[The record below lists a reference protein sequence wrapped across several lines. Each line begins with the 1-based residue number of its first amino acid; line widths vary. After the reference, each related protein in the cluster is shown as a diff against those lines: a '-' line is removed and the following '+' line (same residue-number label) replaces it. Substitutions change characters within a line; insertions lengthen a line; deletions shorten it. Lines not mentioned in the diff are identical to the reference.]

1 MQMSSEKFAGEEG
14 CLSLLGELVDKEGQ
28 VWRDLRWVDRTTALD
43 RESLTG
49 DEPCW
54 WEPCLMSEQGGVSWV
69 GPCIHGSSILR
80 I

>member
-1 MQMSSEKFAGEEG
+1 M
-14 CLSLLGELVDKEGQ
+14 GELVDKEGQ

-54 WEPCLMSEQGGVSWV
+54 WEPCLMSERWAARVGGVKLLKSS
-69 GPCIHGSSILR
+69 GGHGCSDFDAP
-80 I
+80 